1 MHGWY
6 ESDDWI
12 FLAMDYFELG
22 DLSQHLSSKIP
33 EYQAKEITQQLC
45 CGLAEMHRMGFAHR
59 DLKPQNVFVMSRT
72 PTTWDVRIGD
82 FGIAKRVQQNET
94 ALRTM
99 TGTHAYMAPEMFPYL
114 LDDQE
119 EHTYTQAVD
128 MWALG
133 VMLYQM
139 LTLEF
144 VFGDQVPL
152 HKYCKNRA
160 GFPEAAL
167 HSERVTPACITLI
180 KSLLR
185 PLPSDRPTSGA
196 AISHTWLQETSI
208 GSSQSMTGDAVSNG
222 RVVRNDKASDSDRT
236 EKPRP
241 MIARID
247 WVEPDPGYTYI
258 MQSEYSHGDVDG
270 AANNPETPMTPIA
283 ATITSVMPMRFP
295 SYPSSGAFQRDPEVG
310 QDEQVVTAKN
320 ENPVTSDNNSS
331 PTAAAVADIDS
342 SATSVDNDDE
352 NQSSVVSEVV
362 ASAELHRWDSWHSTT
377 SKPGDSRQNSE
388 TPSQPVSSSPGV
400 SPRGE
405 VYWNKFE
412 DAKGRL
418 PPGWERHLNPA
429 GRVFYVDHN
438 TKQNTLLRPAPLA
451 ASEASSVS
459 QSYFEGLHRGS
470 DASVN
475 IVPSPAQSPLSRVE
489 TQPPQLP
496 IRRKP
501 LSRRPVVESKESQG
515 GGSTDS
521 YESAVQPDLPEANEV
536 ASQKT
541 PALPDS
547 TRLQIQIKKAT
558 GLRKRKNTPFPNCVA
573 EIYVNDKILRTKV
586 VNGTL
591 NPSWDDSFEVQVQ
604 KETTIRVAVYDD
616 LRKKEIDRGVLGL
629 VTFIAKDR
637 VNLDKDD
644 DKVFDCKLTSLRKQA
659 RFGTNDVGGKLRI
672 KLVTKTET
680 VHNADRF
687 SKLRLDG
694 PGVASLW
701 KQ

>member
-1 MHGWY
+1 MLKNSASWDYKKEIAAMVRVRQFPQHFAYMHGWY

-33 EYQAKEITQQLC
+33 EYQVKEITRQLC

-59 DLKPQNVFVMSRT
+59 DLKPQNIFVMSRT
-72 PTTWDVRIGD
+72 STTWDVRIGD

-114 LDDQE
+114 VDDQE

-152 HKYCKNRA
+152 HKYCKNRI

-167 HSERVTPACITLI
+167 RSERVTPTCITFI

-185 PLPSDRPTSGA
+185 PLPSDRPTSEA

-208 GSSQSMTGDAVSNG
+208 GSSQSVTGDAVSDG
-222 RVVRNDKASDSDRT
+222 RVVRNDKPTDSDRT

-258 MQSEYSHGDVDG
+258 MQSEYSDGNVDA
-270 AANNPETPMTPIA
+270 AANNAETPMTPIA

-295 SYPSSGAFQRDPEVG
+295 SYPSSGASQRDPEVG
-310 QDEQVVTAKN
+310 QDEQVATAKDGN
-320 ENPVTSDNNSS
+320 SMTPDDKSS
-331 PTAAAVADIDS
+331 PVAAAVADIHS
-342 SATSVDNDDE
+342 SATSADNDDG
-352 NQSSVVSEVV
+352 NQSSVVSEVA
-362 ASAELHRWDSWHSTT
+362 ASAELHRWDSWYNTT
-377 SKPGDSRQNSE
+377 CKPGDSRQNSE
-388 TPSQPVSSSPGV
+388 APSQPVSSSSAV

-405 VYWNKFE
+405 VYWNKYE
-412 DAKGRL
+412 DAKGKL

-451 ASEASSVS
+451 ESKASSVS
-459 QSYFEGLHRGS
+459 QSYFDGLHRGS

-475 IVPSPAQSPLSRVE
+475 IVPSPAQSPLSRAE

-496 IRRKP
+496 TRRKP
-501 LSRRPVVESKESQG
+501 LNRRPDVESQG

-521 YESAVQPDLPEANEV
+521 YESAVQPVLPA
-536 ASQKT
+536 ATMASSQKV
-541 PALPDS
+541 PALPDPKK
-547 TRLQIQIKKAT
+547 LQIQST
-558 GLRKRKNTPFPNCVA
+558 
-573 EIYVNDKILRTKV
+573 
-586 VNGTL
+586 
-591 NPSWDDSFEVQVQ
+591 
-604 KETTIRVAVYDD
+604 
-616 LRKKEIDRGVLGL
+616 
-629 VTFIAKDR
+629 
-637 VNLDKDD
+637 
-644 DKVFDCKLTSLRKQA
+644 
-659 RFGTNDVGGKLRI
+659 
-672 KLVTKTET
+672 
-680 VHNADRF
+680 
-687 SKLRLDG
+687 SKLKNFE
-694 PGVASLW
+694 LW
-701 KQ
+701 KT

>member
-1 MHGWY
+1 MARVRQFPQHFAYMHGWY

-22 DLSQHLSSKIP
+22 DLSQHLHSKIP
-33 EYQAKEITQQLC
+33 EYQAREITRQLC

-72 PTTWDVRIGD
+72 PTTWDVKIGD

-114 LDDQE
+114 VDDQE

-152 HKYCKNRA
+152 HKYCKNRV

-167 HSERVTPACITLI
+167 HSERITPVCISFI

-185 PLPSDRPTSGA
+185 PLPSDRPASET

-208 GSSQSMTGDAVSNG
+208 GSSQSVTGDAVTNG
-222 RVVRNDKASDSDRT
+222 RSVGNDEPSISDRI

-247 WVEPDPGYTYI
+247 WVEPDPGYAYI
-258 MQSEYSHGDVDG
+258 MQSEHSHGDVDG
-270 AANNPETPMTPIA
+270 APKSAETPMTPIA

-295 SYPSSGAFQRDPEVG
+295 SYPSSGTFQRDPEVG
-310 QDEQVVTAKN
+310 QDEHVVTANSEDSSKSGN
-320 ENPVTSDNNSS
+320 KSS
-331 PTAAAVADIDS
+331 PKAARVTETHS
-342 SATSVDNDDE
+342 STTSVDNDDE
-352 NQSSVVSEVV
+352 HQSSNVSKVVENT
-362 ASAELHRWDSWHSTT
+362 ELHRWDSWQNTT
-377 SKPGDSRQNSE
+377 DKPGNSRQNSE
-388 TPSQPVSSSPGV
+388 TPSQPASSSPAL

-412 DAKGRL
+412 DAKGKL

-438 TKQNTLLRPAPLA
+438 TKQNTLLRPAPLP
-451 ASEASSVS
+451 ASEASPAS
-459 QSYFEGLHRGS
+459 QSYFDGLHRGS
-470 DASVN
+470 DASAN

-489 TQPPQLP
+489 SQPPQLP

-501 LSRRPVVESKESQG
+501 LNRRPLVESKESQG

-521 YESAVQPDLPEANEV
+521 YESTVQPDPPAATEAS
-536 ASQKT
+536 SQKVS
-541 PALPDS
+541 AMPDS
-547 TRLQIQIKKAT
+547 TRLQIQSTSKSNTFEIWTFMRLT
-558 GLRKRKNTPFPNCVA
+558 GL
-573 EIYVNDKILRTKV
+573 
-586 VNGTL
+586 
-591 NPSWDDSFEVQVQ
+591 
-604 KETTIRVAVYDD
+604 
-616 LRKKEIDRGVLGL
+616 
-629 VTFIAKDR
+629 
-637 VNLDKDD
+637 
-644 DKVFDCKLTSLRKQA
+644 
-659 RFGTNDVGGKLRI
+659 
-672 KLVTKTET
+672 
-680 VHNADRF
+680 
-687 SKLRLDG
+687 
-694 PGVASLW
+694 
-701 KQ
+701 

>member
-1 MHGWY
+1 VRKNSASWDYKKEIAAMARVRQFPQHFAYMHGWY

-22 DLSQHLSSKIP
+22 DLSQHLHSKIP
-33 EYQAKEITQQLC
+33 EYQTKEITRQLC

-72 PTTWDVRIGD
+72 PTTWDVKIGD

-114 LDDQE
+114 VDDQE

-152 HKYCKNRA
+152 HKYCKNRV
-160 GFPEAAL
+160 GFPEAVL
-167 HSERVTPACITLI
+167 QSERVTPVCISFI

-185 PLPSDRPTSGA
+185 PLPSDRPASET

-208 GSSQSMTGDAVSNG
+208 GSSQGVIGDAVSNG
-222 RVVRNDKASDSDRT
+222 RVVRNDEPNHSDRI

-258 MQSEYSHGDVDG
+258 MQGEYSHDDVDG
-270 AANNPETPMTPIA
+270 AANNAETPMTPIA

-295 SYPSSGAFQRDPEVG
+295 SYPSSGTFQRDPEVG
-310 QDEQVVTAKN
+310 QDEHIATAKDENLVTADSRN
-320 ENPVTSDNNSS
+320 S
-331 PTAAAVADIDS
+331 PTTATVAETHS
-342 SATSVDNDDE
+342 STTPVDNDDD
-352 NQSSVVSEVV
+352 NQSSAASIV
-362 ASAELHRWDSWHSTT
+362 ASAELHHWDSWQNTT
-377 SKPGDSRQNSE
+377 EKPANSRQNSE
-388 TPSQPVSSSPGV
+388 TPSQPVSSSPAV

-412 DAKGRL
+412 DAKGKL

-438 TKQNTLLRPAPLA
+438 TKQNTLLRPAPLP
-451 ASEASSVS
+451 ASETSSAS
-459 QSYFEGLHRGS
+459 QSYFDGLHRGS
-470 DASVN
+470 DASVS
-475 IVPSPAQSPLSRVE
+475 IVPSPAQSPLSRAE

-501 LSRRPVVESKESQG
+501 VNRRPVVESKESQG

-521 YESAVQPDLPEANEV
+521 YESTAQTAPPAVTEV
-536 ASQKT
+536 ASQNV
-541 PALPDS
+541 PALTDP
-547 TRLQIQIKKAT
+547 TRLQIQSTSKPKT
-558 GLRKRKNTPFPNCVA
+558 F
-573 EIYVNDKILRTKV
+573 EIHGRI
-586 VNGTL
+586 
-591 NPSWDDSFEVQVQ
+591 WD
-604 KETTIRVAVYDD
+604 
-616 LRKKEIDRGVLGL
+616 
-629 VTFIAKDR
+629 
-637 VNLDKDD
+637 
-644 DKVFDCKLTSLRKQA
+644 
-659 RFGTNDVGGKLRI
+659 
-672 KLVTKTET
+672 
-680 VHNADRF
+680 
-687 SKLRLDG
+687 
-694 PGVASLW
+694 
-701 KQ
+701 

>member
-1 MHGWY
+1 MSKNSASWDYRKEIAAMARVRQFPQYFAYMHGWY

-33 EYQAKEITQQLC
+33 EYQAKEITRQLC

-72 PTTWDVRIGD
+72 PTAWDVRIGD

-114 LDDQE
+114 VDDQE

-160 GFPEAAL
+160 AFPEAAL
-167 HSERVTPACITLI
+167 HSERVTPVCVSFM

-185 PLPSDRPTSGA
+185 PLPSDRPASEA
-196 AISHTWLQETSI
+196 AISHAWLQETNI
-208 GSSQSMTGDAVSNG
+208 DSSQSVTGDAVSNA
-222 RVVRNDKASDSDRT
+222 RLVIYDEPSDSDRI

-247 WVEPDPGYTYI
+247 WVEPDPGYTYVI
-258 MQSEYSHGDVDG
+258 QSEHDHGDVDR
-270 AANNPETPMTPIA
+270 APNNAETPMTPIT

-295 SYPSSGAFQRDPEVG
+295 SYPSNGTFQRD
-310 QDEQVVTAKN
+310 QDVEQEEHVATSN
-320 ENPVTSDNNSS
+320 DESFVTSDSIDS
-331 PTAAAVADIDS
+331 PTAATVAETHS
-342 SATSVDNDDE
+342 STTSADNDDE
-352 NQSSVVSEVV
+352 HHSSTVSRVE
-362 ASAELHRWDSWHSTT
+362 ASTELHRWDSWQNTAD
-377 SKPGDSRQNSE
+377 KPEHSRQNSQ
-388 TPSQPVSSSPGV
+388 TPSEPVSSSPAV

-405 VYWNKFE
+405 VFWNKYE

-418 PPGWERHLNPA
+418 PPGWERRYNPA

-438 TKQNTLLRPAPLA
+438 TKQNTFIRPEPLT
-451 ASEASSVS
+451 ASEASSAS
-459 QSYFEGLHRGS
+459 HSYFDGLHRGS

-501 LSRRPVVESKESQG
+501 LNRRPVVESKESQG
-515 GGSTDS
+515 SISTDS
-521 YESAVQPDLPEANEV
+521 HGSTAQTALPAASEV
-536 ASQKT
+536 ASQK
-541 PALPDS
+541 ASELPDPA
-547 TRLQIQIKKAT
+547 RLQIQSTSKVKTFEIWKRMRLTALQSKK
-558 GLRKRKNTPFPNCVA
+558 PP
-573 EIYVNDKILRTKV
+573 D
-586 VNGTL
+586 
-591 NPSWDDSFEVQVQ
+591 
-604 KETTIRVAVYDD
+604 
-616 LRKKEIDRGVLGL
+616 
-629 VTFIAKDR
+629 
-637 VNLDKDD
+637 
-644 DKVFDCKLTSLRKQA
+644 
-659 RFGTNDVGGKLRI
+659 
-672 KLVTKTET
+672 
-680 VHNADRF
+680 
-687 SKLRLDG
+687 
-694 PGVASLW
+694 
-701 KQ
+701 